1 MLFLEL
7 PHMKKNLS
15 LLLGVSAAFCF
26 LLFLLVRFLL
36 FAPVGV
42 SIHPERRAPAEDAR
56 IDLNLATVSELEQL
70 KGIGPV
76 TGEAIVRWRE
86 EHGAFQSV
94 EDLLEVPGIGEKTVS
109 AVRDYVYI
117 GGAYEDPGSG

>member
-1 MLFLEL
+1 
-7 PHMKKNLS
+7 MKKNLT
-15 LLLGVSAAFCF
+15 LLLGISAAFCF
-26 LLFLLVRFLL
+26 FLFLLVRFLS

-42 SIHPERRAPAEDAR
+42 SIHPERSVPTEDAR
-56 IDLNLATVSELEQL
+56 LDLNLATVSELEQL